1 MLEEIRLQRLSR
13 RGITGLILF
22 CILAYLLV
30 FGILNF
36 SGLPDLC
43 NSDVYADM
51 QYARRAWEQK
61 SLFPQGWTFGNQLY
75 IFASPVLAALFYG
88 LTGSINMAMA
98 LATETMTLLILLS
111 FFWMSGSFT
120 KDRMVQLLLCL
131 LLLASPMAPYGPY
144 SIHSMLFFT

>member
-51 QYARRAWEQK
+51 QQPLR
-61 SLFPQGWTFGNQLY
+61 
-75 IFASPVLAALFYG
+75 
-88 LTGSINMAMA
+88 
-98 LATETMTLLILLS
+98 
-111 FFWMSGSFT
+111 
-120 KDRMVQLLLCL
+120 
-131 LLLASPMAPYGPY
+131 
-144 SIHSMLFFT
+144 